1 MNQIDRRGVL
11 DDEPFA
17 YRVVKSGTVFISWE
31 GKQVT
36 QLSGKAAERFLAKIA
51 GLEGQA
57 AQLVM
62 ARATGN
68 FKRGNERMGKE
79 RSRS

>member
-1 MNQIDRRGVL
+1 MDQIDRRGTL

-17 YRVVKSGTVFISWE
+17 YRLVKNGNVFISWE

-36 QLSGKAAERFLAKIA
+36 QLSGKAAEWFLAKIS

-62 ARATGN
+62 AKVTGN
-68 FKRGNERMGKE
+68 FKRGNERVSQEG
-79 RSRS
+79 SRS